1 MPDLSYGGF
10 CPVALISGQGFAV
23 PGKPDLGVLC
33 HKVMNDTIKILFDCI
48 ILYPFFLIVSF
59 YRIWIF
65 WRLLNPLM
73 EPL

>member
-33 HKVMNDTIKILFDCI
+33 HKVMIQSKF
-48 ILYPFFLIVSF
+48 FFLPNKDFLAVVKSTDGTFVKSSLIA
-59 YRIWIF
+59 
-65 WRLLNPLM
+65 L
-73 EPL
+73 

>member
-1 MPDLSYGGF
+1 MPNLSYGGF

-33 HKVMNDTIKILFDCI
+33 HKVMNDALKILFLPNKD
-48 ILYPFFLIVSF
+48 FLAAVK
-59 YRIWIF
+59 
-65 WRLLNPLM
+65 